1 MDNSKPSFL
10 KIAET
15 SREIEEQAKDLDLS
29 SLEKGF
35 TEGENLVDPD
45 QEEENQG
52 QTYKQA
58 IISRNDFELGEYP
71 TLDQWLNWMN
81 LNWDKPT
88 QHIYS
93 KDLRVNGHFV
103 RDSFEKY
110 LKDSR
115 VQIGEDGQIV
125 RNEDGTIKGFFQ
137 SSDLKKAGRTPRHL
151 FFALNDLLPEK
162 EKKSHFE
169 LGTFMHEAILEPT
182 KFRRVVV
189 EPKASLA
196 SHDGCDILVK
206 FWTEKLLETYELE
219 DSKIP
224 AKDRLESTIELIK
237 DQISYDDAKP
247 KVDHKKGL
255 IEGLKTAAGL
265 ESVSEEHYSII
276 KVIELNLK
284 SYGNGIIPRI
294 IKHCKRECSAYLKDY
309 KGTGIP
315 LKVRPDG
322 LQFAEN
328 IGLDAIISVKTTKAQ
343 NLSKF
348 IYDFAQYDYDLSD
361 GMYMETLSEV
371 TDREFRTIITIMCQT
386 VEPYGVAVFFT
397 SAEDRE
403 LGKHRFLRSLDI
415 LENTIQ
421 KQIWDGYDI
430 YAPRDNHG
438 VIELV
443 QPWWAFKRL
452 EATNQE
458 GLEGIRISGEDYS
471 GD

>member
-1 MDNSKPSFL
+1 MDNILSKV
-10 KIAET
+10 
-15 SREIEEQAKDLDLS
+15 AKDLDDQSKELDFS
-29 SLEKGF
+29 ILE
-35 TEGENLVDPD
+35 EAVADPHSNLVDPD
-45 QEEENQG
+45 QEEESKG
-52 QTYKQA
+52 QSYKQDV
-58 IISRNDFELGEYP
+58 ISRNDFELDIYP
-71 TLDQWLNWMN
+71 TLDQWIDWMN
-81 LNWDKPT
+81 ANWDKPS

-93 KDLRVNGHFV
+93 KDLRKGGQFI
-103 RDSFEKY
+103 RDTFEKY
-110 LKDSR
+110 LKDTKVKIDDEGLIAR
-115 VQIGEDGQIV
+115 DENGQI
-125 RNEDGTIKGFFQ
+125 IGFFQ

-151 FFALNDLLPEK
+151 FFGINGLLPEP
-162 EKKSHFE
+162 EKKNHFT

-182 KFRRVVV
+182 KFSRIVV

-196 SHDGCDILVK
+196 SHDGCDQLVK
-206 FWTEKLLETYELE
+206 FWLGKLLEVYEME
-219 DSKIP
+219 ESKIP
-224 AKDRLESTIELIK
+224 AISRLEATVEGIK
-237 DQISYDDAKP
+237 NACEYDDVKP
-247 KVDHKKGL
+247 KLDHKKLL
-255 IEGLKTAAGL
+255 IEGLKAAANL
-265 ESVSEEHYSII
+265 ESVSEEQFAII
-276 KVIELNLK
+276 KVLELNLK
-284 SYGNGIIPRI
+284 TYGNGIIPRI

-322 LQFAEN
+322 LQFEEN
-328 IGLDAIISVKTTKAQ
+328 IGLNAIISVKTTKAQ

-371 TDREFRTIITIMCQT
+371 TGREFRTIITIMCQT

-403 LGKHRFLRSLDI
+403 LGRQRFFRSLDI
-415 LENTIQ
+415 LQNTIE
-421 KQIWDGYDI
+421 KQQWDGYDI

-438 VIELV
+438 VIELQ